1 MGTKNI
7 REVKSRRIIAKILAT
22 EGIDITNSS
31 KKTSKKK
38 EQKQKINNKGKLH
51 ITSIYSIAFFF
62 INLVIVR
69 SPFQGLIYD
78 WCTYL

>member
-22 EGIDITNSS
+22 EGIDITNST

-38 EQKQKINNKGKLH
+38 TEQKQKINNKGKLH

-62 INLVIVR
+62 INYRV
-69 SPFQGLIYD
+69 SQPNCQ
-78 WCTYL
+78 